1 MRERSNSLVKYFDLI
16 GFFMFGDNS
25 MGNQELFENDIVSIN
40 YFEIQAKNRG
50 FKFVA
55 GIDEAGR
62 GPLAGPVVAAAVALS
77 EGFELPG
84 LTDSKKLTEKQRNR
98 FYPQIRQR
106 ATAVGVGVA
115 SVAEIDRINILQATL
130 LAMERAILHLPKTP
144 DHLLIDGITPLPL
157 KISQQTLIKGDS
169 RSLSIAAAS
178 VIAKVVRDRIMQSF
192 DRQLPEYG
200 FAKHKGYGTQAHRQ
214 AITEF
219 GPCYLHRKT
228 FSGVKEHL
236 EKIVD

>member
-1 MRERSNSLVKYFDLI
+1 M
-16 GFFMFGDNS
+16 DNL
-25 MGNQELFENDIVSIN
+25 ELFNEADVSTLHFENLAKSHG
-40 YFEIQAKNRG
+40 FES
-50 FKFVA
+50 VA

-62 GPLAGPVVAAAVALS
+62 GPLAGPVVAAAVILP

-98 FYPQIRQR
+98 FYPQIRQL

-130 LAMERAILHLPKTP
+130 LAMERAILHLSKAP
-144 DHLLIDGITPLPL
+144 DHLLIDGITPIPL

-178 VIAKVVRDRIMQSF
+178 VVAKVVRDRIMQSF
-192 DRQLPEYG
+192 ARQLPEYG
-200 FAKHKGYGTQAHRQ
+200 FAKHKGYGTRLHRQ
-214 AITEF
+214 AIAEF

-228 FSGVKEHL
+228 FSGVKEYL
-236 EKIVD
+236 EKAVD